1 MRRALEVWILVMVSR
16 NVLRSIDSRVTQEE
30 ELDQWAMAGRPRISC
45 HLGDVAEEGREDIR
59 GGREDV
65 IIIIA
70 VIMKRTKSD
79 IPIDSTREADVSDRE
94 RE

>member
-1 MRRALEVWILVMVSR
+1 M
-16 NVLRSIDSRVTQEE
+16 TQEE

-79 IPIDSTREADVSDRE
+79 ISIDSTREADVCDRE

>member
-45 HLGDVAEEGREDIR
+45 HLGDVAEEGRKGGYPWRE
-59 GGREDV
+59 GGRHHNHRCNNEENKV
-65 IIIIA
+65 
-70 VIMKRTKSD
+70 
-79 IPIDSTREADVSDRE
+79 
-94 RE
+94 